1 MFEVPFAKRF
11 HELLEG
17 LAKLPEEMF
26 SELINCEIKLPPLD
40 ESWTDLKAWMREM
53 RKRADGQRS
62 GGEE

>member
-1 MFEVPFAKRF
+1 
-11 HELLEG
+11 
-17 LAKLPEEMF
+17 MF

-62 GGEE
+62 GDEE